1 MKRCDSCVIHSD
13 CAASEQSCVGVAD
26 SDDGVCFFAVLDRSV
41 GKKNNVISAHIG
53 LFVLVPIFI
62 AVQVS
67 LTFVEFQL
75 TDPF

>member
-1 MKRCDSCVIHSD
+1 MIHSD

-26 SDDGVCFFAVLDRSV
+26 SDDGVCCFAVLDRFV
-41 GKKNNVISAHIG
+41 GKNKVISARIG
-53 LFVLVPIFI
+53 LFVRVPIFI
-62 AVQVS
+62 ALQVS

>member
-1 MKRCDSCVIHSD
+1 MRRCDSCVIHSD

-26 SDDGVCFFAVLDRSV
+26 SDDGVCFFAVLDRYV
-41 GKKNNVISAHIG
+41 GKNKVISAHIG
-53 LFVLVPIFI
+53 LFVRVPNFI

>member
-1 MKRCDSCVIHSD
+1 MIHID

-41 GKKNNVISAHIG
+41 GKKKNNVISAHIG
-53 LFVLVPIFI
+53 LFVRVPIFI